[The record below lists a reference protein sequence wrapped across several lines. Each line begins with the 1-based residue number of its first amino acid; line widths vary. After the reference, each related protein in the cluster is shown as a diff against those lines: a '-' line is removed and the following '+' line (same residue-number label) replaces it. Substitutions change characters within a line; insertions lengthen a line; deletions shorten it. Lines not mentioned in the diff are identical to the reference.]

1 MDGQA
6 AEGEPLLVDN
16 AHGRSSPTL
25 MGAAYAP
32 TVSDF
37 NNIKSQTLARPLY
50 ATGAA
55 GRYRATHGLAG
66 APLLEGETRPGVVN
80 RSVVSTG
87 QTRLTMWVSRLFPG
101 EKRGW
106 TIDVYSDKVSQA
118 ALCGSDKPEDVI
130 HGTKSTRTD
139 VVHDRES
146 PHQAGHPVLP
156 SRVNT
161 TSNPESVVRD
171 SVHTGVDTQHS
182 KTRLVVSGR
191 FGNGS
196 LGLPGDPGMWQIND
210 AARSTEGYRTPLG
223 RQFGYRDDDQ
233 TGATVGGS
241 AQAEQMP
248 HVDNGVD
255 TRFFGRNHAL
265 ERDFDT
271 FRALRIFED
280 IGLTASDLLMIFNAI
295 RESGLLTEENHWIQV
310 HESGI
315 HHDVETE
322 DSRENSVGNEEST
335 ASMQGRG
342 NIASEDSF
350 LPGVGERLYDENG
363 PVSTGNLINI
373 VYSSLI

>member
-1 MDGQA
+1 MDGRA
-6 AEGEPLLVDN
+6 AEGEPSLVDE
-16 AHGRSSPTL
+16 AHGRSSPTV

-32 TVSDF
+32 TVSNF
-37 NNIKSQTLARPLY
+37 NNIKSQTLARPLF

-66 APLLEGETRPGVVN
+66 APLLEGETRPGVVTH
-80 RSVVSTG
+80 SVVSTG

-106 TIDVYSDKVSQA
+106 TVDVYNDKVSQA
-118 ALCGSDKPEDVI
+118 ALCGSDKPGDVI
-130 HGTKSTRTD
+130 RGAKSTRTD

-146 PHQAGHPVLP
+146 SHQAGHPVLP

-171 SVHTGVDTQHS
+171 SVHTGVDTRHF

-191 FGNGS
+191 FDNGS

-210 AARSTEGYRTPLG
+210 ATRSMESYRAPLG
-223 RQFGYRDDDQ
+223 CQFGYRGDDQ

-241 AQAEQMP
+241 TQAEHLP
-248 HVDNGVD
+248 YVDNGVD

-295 RESGLLTEENHWIQV
+295 RESGLLTEENHWTQIQ
-310 HESGI
+310 ESHV

-322 DSRENSVGNEEST
+322 DSRESSAGNDESA

-342 NIASEDSF
+342 NYASEDSF
-350 LPGVGERLYDENG
+350 LPGVGERVYDENG
-363 PVSTGNLINI
+363 PVSTGNRII
-373 VYSSLI
+373 FTD